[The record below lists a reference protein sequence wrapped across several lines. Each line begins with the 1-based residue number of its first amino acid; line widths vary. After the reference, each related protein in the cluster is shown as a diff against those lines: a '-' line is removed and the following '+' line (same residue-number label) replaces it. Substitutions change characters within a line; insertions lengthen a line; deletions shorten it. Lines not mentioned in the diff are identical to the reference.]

1 MSIAG
6 LLISL
11 LLIAIAAA
19 IVARPLLRRSS
30 RAGQRQDADRQLQ
43 REQLLIHYER
53 VLTNI
58 RDLDEDFGTGKLSA
72 DDHQE
77 EREAWLQRGVIL
89 LRALDE
95 LDTEQSQVPG
105 EQDAESI
112 DRAIEA
118 AVATYRETARQGV
131 ATSKRD

>member
-11 LLIAIAAA
+11 LLAAIATA
-19 IVARPLLRRSS
+19 IVARPLLKRSRRG
-30 RAGQRQDADRQLQ
+30 GQQQDASRQHK
-43 REQLLIHYER
+43 REQLRSYYER

-58 RDLDEDFGTGKLSA
+58 RDLDEDFSTGKLSA
-72 DDHQE
+72 ADHQE
-77 EREAWLQRGVIL
+77 EREVWLGRGILL

-95 LDTEQSQVPG
+95 LDKKQNLASSAS
-105 EQDAESI
+105 DAERI

-118 AVATYRETARQGV
+118 AVTAYRETANQDAPASERG
-131 ATSKRD
+131 